1 MSLTIGILKENKD
14 KRVSITPDNIK
25 RSKLK
30 EATWWIE
37 SGAGEEAGFK
47 DSLYEGL
54 AQSKSRGDILK
65 EADIIV
71 TIFPPGDGD
80 LAQIHGGALLISQF
94 RPYQD
99 DTVNGKLAQYP
110 FRALSMDMIPRTTLA
125 QAMDVLSSMASI
137 AGYKA
142 VLLAAQHLPRYFPM
156 MITSAGSIRPAKI
169 LIIGA
174 GVAGLQAIA
183 TSRKLGAV
191 VEVFDVRSA
200 AKEEVQSLGAKFV
213 EVPGATD
220 DKGAGGYAVQQSEE
234 FLARQRAEVQAR
246 ASKSDVIICTAQVR
260 GRKAP
265 VLIEADTINHMRHGS
280 VIIDL
285 AASTGGNC
293 ALTENDKT
301 IQKNGVT
308 IIGNSA
314 LECEMPEDASQMYGN
329 NILNLTGAHHQRRCS
344 QSPDGGRNRKR
355 LIDQSIKNRTGTR
368 VPVFFPYPNADLPR
382 YNARQGYSA

>member
-1 MSLTIGILKENKD
+1 MSLTIGILKEGND
-14 KRVSITPDNIK
+14 KRVSITPDNLK

-37 SGAGEEAGFK
+37 SGAGEQAGFK
-47 DSLYEGL
+47 DAHYEGL
-54 AQSKSRGDILK
+54 AEVKDRTSILK
-65 EADIIV
+65 EADVIV
-71 TIFPPGDGD
+71 SIFPPGDGD
-80 LAQIHGGALLISQF
+80 LAQIKSGSLLISQF
-94 RPYQD
+94 RPYVD
-99 DTVNGKLAQYP
+99 ESVKGKLAQYG

-142 VLLAAQHLPRYFPM
+142 VLMAAQKLPRYFPM
-156 MITSAGSIRPAKI
+156 MITSAGSIRPAKV

-191 VEVFDVRSA
+191 VEVFDVRAA

-213 EVPGATD
+213 EVEGAKD
-220 DKGAGGYAVQQSEE
+220 DKDAGGYAVQQSEE
-234 FLARQRAEVQAR
+234 FLQRQRAEVQAR
-246 ASKSDVIICTAQVR
+246 AAKADVIICTAQIR

-265 VLIEADTINHMRHGS
+265 VLIEADTVSKMKHGS
-280 VIIDL
+280 VIVDL

-301 IQKNGVT
+301 ISQNGVT
-308 IIGNSA
+308 IIGNSS
-314 LECEMPEDASQMYGN
+314 LECDMPEDASQMYGN
-329 NILNLTGAHHQRRCS
+329 NILNLLGHITKDGALDLNMEDEIVAGS
-344 QSPDGGRNRKR
+344 
-355 LIDQSIKNRTGTR
+355 LIK
-368 VPVFFPYPNADLPR
+368 A
-382 YNARQGYSA
+382 

>member
-1 MSLTIGILKENKD
+1 MSLTIGILKESKD
-14 KRVSITPDNIK
+14 NRVALTPDNLK

-30 EATWWIE
+30 ETTWWIE
-37 SGAGEEAGFK
+37 GGAGNEAGFSDAMYGEVAQTK
-47 DSLYEGL
+47 DR
-54 AQSKSRGDILK
+54 ATILK

-71 TIFPPGDGD
+71 SIFPPQDSE
-80 LAQIHGGALLISQF
+80 LSSINNNALVVSQF

-99 DTVNGKLAQYP
+99 ETVNPKLAQYP
-110 FRALSMDMIPRTTLA
+110 FKALSMDMIPRTTLA

-142 VLLAAQHLPRYFPM
+142 VLLAAQTLPRYFPM
-156 MITSAGSIRPAKI
+156 MITSAGSIRPAKV
-169 LIIGA
+169 LVIGA

-213 EVPGATD
+213 EVEGAKD

-246 ASKSDVIICTAQVR
+246 ASKADVIICTAQVR

-265 VLIEADTINHMRHGS
+265 VLIEADTVLNMKHGS
-280 VIIDL
+280 VIVDL

-308 IIGNSA
+308 IIGNSS
-314 LECEMPEDASQMYGN
+314 LECEMAEDASQMYGN
-329 NILNLTGAHHQRRCS
+329 NILNLLNHIIKEGKLILNMEDEIVKGA
-344 QSPDGGRNRKR
+344 
-355 LIDQSIKNRTGTR
+355 LIKS
-368 VPVFFPYPNADLPR
+368 
-382 YNARQGYSA
+382 

>member
-1 MSLTIGILKENKD
+1 MSLTIGILKEHKD
-14 KRVSITPDNIK
+14 NRVSLTPDNIR

-30 EATWWIE
+30 DIHWWIE
-37 SGAGEEAGFK
+37 TGAGSEAGFADSMYTGIAEIK
-47 DSLYEGL
+47 DRS
-54 AQSKSRGDILK
+54 SILK
-65 EADIIV
+65 SADIIV
-71 TIFPPGDGD
+71 SIFPAQENEWPSINPGG
-80 LAQIHGGALLISQF
+80 LMISQF

-99 DTVNGKLAQYP
+99 ETVNQKLAQYP
-110 FRALSMDMIPRTTLA
+110 FKALSMDMIPRTTLA

-142 VLLAAQHLPRYFPM
+142 VLLAATTLPRYFPM
-156 MITSAGSIRPAKI
+156 MITSAGSIRPAKV

-213 EVPGATD
+213 EVEGAKD
-220 DKGAGGYAVQQSEE
+220 DKGAGGYAVQQTEE
-234 FLARQRAEVQAR
+234 FLAKQRAEVQAR
-246 ASKSDVIICTAQVR
+246 ASKADVIICTAQVR

-265 VLIEADTINHMRHGS
+265 VLIDAATVLQMRHGS
-280 VIIDL
+280 VIVDL

-308 IIGNSA
+308 IIGNSS
-314 LECEMPEDASQMYGN
+314 LECEMAEDASQMYGN
-329 NILNLTGAHHQRRCS
+329 NILNLLNHIIRENVLALNTEDEIVKGS
-344 QSPDGGRNRKR
+344 
-355 LIDQSIKNRTGTR
+355 LIK
-368 VPVFFPYPNADLPR
+368 A
-382 YNARQGYSA
+382 